1 MSKVYRQ
8 IKSSQ
13 ASPSDYDEF
22 NEQHSPI
29 RVQYRS
35 QIYCNHKVVS
45 TDVLLF
51 SYSESIAPTINAYD
65 MDLSVHGWTSGVFQ

>member
-1 MSKVYRQ
+1 MSKAYRQ

-35 QIYCNHKVVS
+35 QICCNHKVVS

-51 SYSESIAPTINAYD
+51 TESLDPTINAYD